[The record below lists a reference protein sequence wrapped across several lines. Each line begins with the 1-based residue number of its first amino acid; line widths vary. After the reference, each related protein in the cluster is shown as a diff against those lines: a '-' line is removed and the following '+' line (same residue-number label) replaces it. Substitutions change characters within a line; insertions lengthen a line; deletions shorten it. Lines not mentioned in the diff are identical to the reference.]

1 MTGWSTLWL
10 SFSPSVLYAII
21 MRLFHENADPNQRI
35 VHSGGAITSRHA
47 SNSPSPNQRSRIR
60 SLCRSLGLGLFYET
74 WQKLFGTSEAH
85 ETRKV
90 AIREDRLIAALAGT
104 IHIIPASIA
113 ISIAALNSY
122 GYYIG
127 EELAGPQG
135 QDDEKLAG
143 LQLAAKLHELT
154 IQASLAAMLLQ
165 YIRHEVALQKG
176 LPFGALFAG
185 HLFKD
190 VSFLWSSEFWG
201 TANGT
206 FANRQ
211 DKWKLIIL
219 LVICTIIGLT
229 AGPASATIL
238 KPRMGN
244 WPAGGTDFW
253 INATAA
259 ELWST
264 DAAAAEVPVTCSND
278 TSDKSCPHG
287 DWQTLAYDYFPYWS
301 RLEKKG
307 YLPDTL
313 RIPGLKSI
321 RELYPKI
328 RSTSQQYSQRFS
340 AATTQYSVVADS
352 IAETGRLWGWVV
364 AAAWRSKGQPW
375 RFWSHKE
382 ATFTVLAYQPIVH
395 ARCANNSL
403 LILSSPKDE
412 VRFYDLRDI
421 AAFRKNGDFPLIVES
436 HSTYANID
444 NTNIGPSLTWTT
456 ISQPSNKTTAL
467 AAIVVIP
474 GEEKGTPGIFACTVD
489 ARVAPAK
496 IQSTRNLYKIVTSH
510 LKPSSTWMPAGT
522 DATYGGSNTWPAISI
537 EPQWAAYLNPKTG
550 EGNSTVF
557 QTLTAAAGLQD
568 MNSLEGS
575 TTGYLIESVLATM
588 IVNGL
593 ARRKYKHG
601 IIGDL
606 KDWDFDSDLPTCDS
620 WCREMMP
627 LHGSMGDGGSVYT
640 LGESPQMNATKLTMR
655 AESTGYAYS
664 PKGFT
669 TVLSIAILSTYSCIV
684 LTHWAYMIWVKESS
698 NSWQSSSEIAALAMN
713 SRPTE
718 ALYNTGAGV
727 ETSRIFRQRVRI
739 VSVGEKVELSFK
751 AQPDQESIALNGWYS

>member
-1 MTGWSTLWL
+1 
-10 SFSPSVLYAII
+10 

-35 VHSGGAITSRHA
+35 VHSGDAITSRHA

-165 YIRHEVALQKG
+165 YIRHEVALEKG

-211 DKWKLIIL
+211 GKWKLIIL
-219 LVICTIIGLT
+219 LIICTIIGLT

-321 RELYPKI
+321 RELYPQI

-352 IAETGRLWGWVV
+352 IAETSRLWGWVV
-364 AAAWRSKGQPW
+364 AAAWRSKVG
-375 RFWSHKE
+375 
-382 ATFTVLAYQPIVH
+382 
-395 ARCANNSL
+395 
-403 LILSSPKDE
+403 
-412 VRFYDLRDI
+412 
-421 AAFRKNGDFPLIVES
+421 S

-474 GEEKGTPGIFACTVD
+474 GEEKGTSGIFACTVD

-510 LKPSSTWMPAGT
+510 LKPSSTWMTAGT
-522 DATYGGSNTWPAISI
+522 DATYGGSITWPAISI

-568 MNSLEGS
+568 MSGLEGS
-575 TTGYLIESVLATM
+575 TTCYLIESVMATM

-669 TVLSIAILSTYSCIV
+669 TVLSIAILSIYSCIV